1 MATITK
7 RGKHQWQAKVQRKSY
22 PIQSKTFDHKTDAKK
37 WARDIENEMNRS
49 LIERAAQ
56 SHAIQDDFLSDI
68 LEKGIPIT
76 YRDNRGILVKELPNG
91 KIERIVETS

>member
-7 RGKHQWQAKVQRKSY
+7 RGKHQWQAKVRRKSY
-22 PIQSKTFDHKTDAKK
+22 PIQSKTFDHKTDAEK
-37 WARDIENEMNRS
+37 WARDIENEMDRS

-68 LEKGIPIT
+68 LKRGSPIT
-76 YRDNRGILVKELPNG
+76 YRDGQGILVKELPSG
-91 KIERIVETS
+91 KIERIVKAS